1 MSLRSYLIKRLIYT
15 FILII
20 FVIIVNWIIFQA
32 IPGGAGATG
41 NLAGG
46 LRTQSSQYLYY
57 EQLYGLDKPPLD
69 RFEIYFWDMLTF
81 NFGNSFLTQHTVIS
95 DMIDS
100 GRLVNTILLV
110 GSATA
115 LSLVIGILLGV
126 VASSRRGTPWDSFF
140 VTSSLTTFSL
150 PVFWLGLI
158 LIALFA
164 FQLHVLPPGN
174 SFPSDWGQFGTPPWP
189 QMILVR
195 LQYLVLPV
203 TTLTL
208 ILFGGNLLLT
218 RATMTE
224 ALGEDYVVTAR
235 AKGLKERSVLFKH
248 VFKNASLPIVTTAAL
263 GFGTVLGGA
272 IITESIFTWK
282 GLGYWLLTSITS
294 KDFPV
299 IQAMFYLLAL
309 SVIIANLI
317 SDLVYGVIDPRIR
330 YE

>member
-1 MSLRSYLIKRLIYT
+1 MSLRSYIIKRLIYT

-20 FVIIVNWIIFQA
+20 FVIIVNWVIFQA
-32 IPGGAGATG
+32 IPGGAGAIG

-46 LRTQSSQYLYY
+46 LKTQSSQYLYY
-57 EQLYGLDKPPLD
+57 EQLYGLNQPPLV
-69 RFEIYFWDMLTF
+69 RFENYFWDMLTF
-81 NFGNSFLTQHTVIS
+81 NFGNSFITQHTVIS
-95 DMIDS
+95 DMIS
-100 GRLVNTILLV
+100 TGRLANTILLV

-115 LSLVIGILLGV
+115 LSLVIGVVLGV
-126 VASSRRGTPWDSFF
+126 FAASRRGSPSDSFW
-140 VTSSLTTFSL
+140 VTSSLTAFSL

-158 LIALFA
+158 MVTIFSFYLHLFP
-164 FQLHVLPPGN
+164 QGG
-174 SFPSDWGQFGTPPWP
+174 SFPPDWGQFGAPPWP

-195 LQYLVLPV
+195 LQYLFLPLM
-203 TTLTL
+203 TLTL
-208 ILFGGNLLLT
+208 ILYGGNLLLT

-224 ALGEDYVVTAR
+224 ALSEDYVVTAR
-235 AKGLKERSVLFKH
+235 AKGLKERTVLFKH

-263 GFGTVLGGA
+263 GFGTILGGA
-272 IITESIFTWK
+272 IITESIFYWK
-282 GLGYWLLTSITS
+282 GLGYWLLQSILN